1 MKVQLLEEKNREK
14 EIKIN
19 QLAELIEKNDL
30 FEKNPNFDSVV
41 SKVSF
46 KNIALKQSLKKGSN
60 NY

>member
-19 QLAELIEKNDL
+19 QLASLIEKNEL
-30 FEKNPNFDSVV
+30 FEKNTNFDSVV

-46 KNIALKQSLKKGSN
+46 KNIALKESLKKGSN